1 MEPEI
6 TEESGMQTMEKS
18 RRESRYGEIST
29 GVAGT
34 VILVI
39 DRPLESVA

>member
-6 TEESGMQTMEKS
+6 TEESGTQTLGKS
-18 RRESRYGEIST
+18 RLESRYGEIST

>member
-6 TEESGMQTMEKS
+6 TEESRTQALEKS
-18 RRESRYGEIST
+18 RLESRYGEIST

-39 DRPLESVA
+39 DSPLESVA

>member
-6 TEESGMQTMEKS
+6 TEESRTQALEKS
-18 RRESRYGEIST
+18 RLESRYEEISA

-39 DRPLESVA
+39 GSPLESVD